1 MARAFLSHSSEDKE
15 YVDIVARRLSR
26 SRVVYDRQNFEPGE
40 DFRDSIRKGLDGSEI
55 FVLFASARSLASTW
69 VKFEIDE
76 AETRRIAGRLKSI
89 LVVVIDPILKPSD
102 LPLWMQKGLFIS
114 QSRPSQAARIVLA
127 KLMEH
132 EGADRQTL
140 FVGREDL
147 LSEIARELLP
157 PGGAPTPQVVVF
169 SGLEGVGRRSVAR
182 RALKD
187 NLSLSFGPVLLLE
200 ETDDTESLYL
210 QLLEDANAFT
220 TREQFKDAIRDFQ
233 AASIADQAKL
243 ITREIEAIAKDNA
256 ATIIVDQGALIED
269 SGMFTDRATAIFAE
283 VIASPSEPYVI
294 VVQRRRPPLAQSRGI
309 NRIPSFAV
317 SPLSLDATRRLLVQ
331 TLKSAS
337 IPAPA
342 DDVVQELTGY
352 LDGYPPAVQ
361 LAVAY
366 AQRYGIDALVADKS
380 SLVDLKVRTFD
391 RVLTK
396 LQLDASDRQIL
407 RILGIEPGLSL
418 DVLATIADIST
429 TDLVPRVNRLIDH
442 SVIVR
447 YTDVL
452 SLAAPMRDSVYRQF
466 GIFSPGEYSV
476 FAQRLRGQYWK
487 DPALVPSL
495 DAIDATLYTAARA
508 NTPELSDF
516 ADIMIPSML
525 LKIANAAYHEKD
537 WKAARD
543 FAQRA
548 VDADPRPDRG
558 WVILAK
564 AYIRLAHD
572 GAAEWAQAEN
582 AVAQLKKRGYTTYHY
597 LSGFLN
603 WKRGDLTAAVRDF
616 KQAEIS
622 GDRGVAVYRDRAH
635 CEYQLG
641 LVDDAQ
647 ADIKIALDKYPR
659 NPFIVDLAA
668 AIAIRGGKFDT
679 AQEFLKDLEE
689 VEPRKEHYHHRLAT
703 FYAAK
708 KQFGPALAEADLAV
722 KRTPP
727 LHEML
732 TNRIDILIEL
742 QRYPEAIREL
752 NRVEQQFR
760 GKTAKDVQVGLRCKL
775 ALRQGRW
782 SEAEDLYLQ
791 LSKKDSIVHKH
802 LRADI
807 LRQKSLDAAI
817 PSRDRSEAKIEA
829 ESLMK
834 ELAAVGAAFTFV
846 DEDIDE

>member
-26 SRVVYDRQNFEPGE
+26 SRVVFDRQNFEPGE
-40 DFRDSIRKGLDGSEI
+40 DFRDSIRQGLDGSEI
-55 FVLFASARSLASTW
+55 FVLFASARSLSSTW

-76 AETRRIAGRLKSI
+76 AETRRIAGHLKSV
-89 LVVVIDPILKPSD
+89 LVVVIDPTLKPSN
-102 LPLWMQKGLFIS
+102 LPSWMQKGLFIS

-157 PGGAPTPQVVVF
+157 PGGAPTPQVIVF

-200 ETDDTESLYL
+200 DTDDTESLYL

-220 TREQFKDAIRDFQ
+220 TREQFKDAIRAFQ
-233 AASIADQAKL
+233 AASVADQAKM

-256 ATIIVDQGALIED
+256 AIVIVDQGALIDD
-269 SGMFTDRATAIFAE
+269 SGMFTDRAAAIFAE
-283 VIASPSEPYVI
+283 VIVSPSEPYVM
-294 VVQRRRPPLAQSRGI
+294 VVQRRRPPLAQSRGT

-317 SPLSLDATRRLLVQ
+317 SPLGFDATRRLLVQ
-331 TLKSAS
+331 ALKSAS
-337 IPAPA
+337 IPTPK
-342 DDVVQELTGY
+342 DEVVQELTGY

-366 AQRYGIDALVADKS
+366 AQRYGTDALVADKS

-391 RVLTK
+391 RVLNK
-396 LQLDASDRQIL
+396 LQLDATDRQLL

-418 DVLATIADIST
+418 DVLATMANVT
-429 TDLVPRVNRLIDH
+429 AADLVPRVNRLIDH

-466 GIFSPGEYSV
+466 GIFSPAEYSE
-476 FAQRLRGQYWK
+476 FAQRLKGQYWK
-487 DPALVPSL
+487 DPTLVPSL

-508 NTPELSDF
+508 SSRELSDF
-516 ADIMIPSML
+516 ADIIVPSML
-525 LKIANAAYHEKD
+525 LKIANAAYHEKG
-537 WKAARD
+537 WEAARD

-548 VDADPRPDRG
+548 IDADPRPDRG

-572 GAAEWAQAEN
+572 GAAEWVQAES
-582 AVAQLKKRGYTTYHY
+582 AVAQLKKRGYTAYYY

-603 WKRGDLTAAVRDF
+603 WKRGDLKAAVRDF

-641 LVDDAQ
+641 LDDDAQ

-668 AIAIRGGKFDT
+668 AIAIRSGKYDK
-679 AQEFLKDLEE
+679 AQEFLNDLEE

-708 KQFGPALAEADLAV
+708 KQFGPALTEANLAAQ
-722 KRTPP
+722 RTPP

-742 QRYPEAIREL
+742 HRYPEALEEL
-752 NRVEQQFR
+752 SRVEQQFR
-760 GKTAKDVQVGLRCKL
+760 GKMARDVQVGLRCKL
-775 ALRQGRW
+775 ALRQGLW
-782 SEAEDLYLQ
+782 SEAEGFYSQ
-791 LSKKDSIVHKH
+791 LHNKESLVHKH

-807 LRQKSLDAAI
+807 LRQKSVDAKV
-817 PSRDRSEAKIEA
+817 SSQDRNDAKA
-829 ESLMK
+829 ELELLTK
-834 ELAAVGAAFTFV
+834 ELTAVGATFPFV
-846 DEDIDE
+846 SDGAED